1 MTDLCTLLIC
11 LRPLLD
17 TSTYRQLQIISQTIL
32 MMTGRI
38 TMLGISRWAEKG
50 CSYRTVQRFFTKNIP
65 WGALN
70 WVIAKSFLKQYAGDI
85 IIAGDA
91 TTVTKSG
98 RKTFGLGKFFSSI
111 YSRAVPGIAF
121 QTLSLLNTKMRM
133 SWPILIEQILPKPKQ
148 KKSTCQKNKKKK
160 RGKGRPKGSKNKNHR
175 DVKLNAE
182 MTQVQ
187 SMLKQLLIMIGNT
200 LQIVYFVYDGAFGNN
215 AAVQMT
221 RQLDLHLISK
231 LRNNSALYYKWNGVY
246 SGKGRRSIYGARV
259 DYNNLPEKYL
269 KSDETENHIRTRI
282 YQVIVMHKKFADSL
296 NVVIIIKENVKTGKV
311 ARIILFSSALELEW
325 KKIIDYYRLRF
336 QIEFNFRDA
345 KQHWGMEDFMV
356 IKKQSVFNAAN
367 LSLWMVNVSQAILA
381 TSGEE
386 SILDL
391 KARHHGLR
399 YAQELFK
406 ILPENTKPINI
417 VQLFEKIPVLGRIH
431 DGKIA
436 A

>member
-1 MTDLCTLLIC
+1 MTDICTLLIC

-17 TSTYRQLQIISQTIL
+17 TSTYRQLQVISQTLL

-38 TMLGISRWAEKG
+38 TMLSISRWAEKG

-70 WVIAKSFLKQYAGDI
+70 WAIAKSFLKQYAGDI

-98 RKTFGLGKFFSSI
+98 KKTFGLGRFFSSI

-148 KKSTCQKNKKKK
+148 KKSTCPKSKKKK

-187 SMLKQLLIMIGNT
+187 GMLKQLLTMIENT

-221 RQLDLHLISK
+221 RQLGLHLISK
-231 LRNNSALYYKWNGVY
+231 LRNNSALYFKWNGVY
-246 SGKGRRSIYGARV
+246 SGKGRRPIYGARV
-259 DYNNLPEKYL
+259 DYNNLSAKYL

-296 NVVIIIKENVKTGKV
+296 NVVIIIKKNVKTGKV
-311 ARIILFSSALELEW
+311 ARIILFSSDLELEW

-367 LSLWMVNVSQAILA
+367 ISLWMVNVSQAILA
-381 TSGEE
+381 TSDEE

-431 DGKIA
+431 DEKIA
-436 A
+436 V